1 MADYSRIRRQQL
13 VREAEGYL
21 ELANMFAK
29 CWPLPQPLRERLA
42 ERALETLSR
51 ATLTGSNRAH
61 VLLLIGQA
69 NRVLEKYPEAI
80 EALLRSA
87 DQDGENLG
95 VWLALASC
103 YKRIQRLDQA
113 IETLEQALQVDD
125 ESAIV
130 HYNLA
135 CYWSLSENAATA
147 LNYLSVAFELDP
159 RYRERVASEPDFD
172 PIRGDRRFQALM
184 SRVGV

>member
-29 CWPLPQPLRERLA
+29 RWPLPQPLREKLA

-51 ATLTGSNRAH
+51 ATLTGSNRAQ

-69 NRVLEKYPEAI
+69 NRVLQRYPAAI

-87 DQDGENLG
+87 DQDGENLA

-103 YKRIQRLDQA
+103 YKRIDRLDLA
-113 IETLEQALQVDD
+113 IETLEHALRVDD

-135 CYWSLSENAATA
+135 CYWSLSTNPAAA
-147 LNYLSVAFELDP
+147 LHYLAISFELDP
-159 RYRERVASEPDFD
+159 RYRERVATEPDFD
-172 PIRGDRRFQALM
+172 PLRGDRRFQALM

>member
-1 MADYSRIRRQQL
+1 MVDYSRIRRQQL

-21 ELANMFAK
+21 ELANMFARR
-29 CWPLPQPLRERLA
+29 WPLPQPLREKLA
-42 ERALETLSR
+42 QRALETLSR

-61 VLLLIGQA
+61 VLLLVGQA
-69 NRVLEKYPEAI
+69 NRILERYTAAI
-80 EALLRSA
+80 ESLLRSA
-87 DQDGENLG
+87 DQDGDNVT

-103 YKRIQRLDQA
+103 YKRIDRLDLA
-113 IETLEQALQVDD
+113 IEALEQALQVDD

-135 CYWSLSENAATA
+135 CYWSLSGNPVIA
-147 LNYLSVAFELDP
+147 LYNLSVAFDLDP
-159 RYRERVASEPDFD
+159 RYRDRVAKESDFD
-172 PIRGDRRFQALM
+172 PIRGDLRFQALI